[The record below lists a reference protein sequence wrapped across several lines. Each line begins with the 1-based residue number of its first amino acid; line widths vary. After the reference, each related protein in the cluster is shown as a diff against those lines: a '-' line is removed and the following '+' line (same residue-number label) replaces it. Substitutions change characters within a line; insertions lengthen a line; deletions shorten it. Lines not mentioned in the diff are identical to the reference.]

1 MNFYKELLW
10 CENLKGCLRMAVQK
24 EPIDVYEALKILCK
38 DKKEIVRWNP
48 DEDKKEQGE
57 IRSNIL
63 IEKQNYKPKGVG
75 MTGVE
80 IQTQK

>member
-1 MNFYKELLW
+1 
-10 CENLKGCLRMAVQK
+10 MASFEKSQLMFMRHWKYFVG
-24 EPIDVYEALKILCK
+24 I
-38 DKKEIVRWNP
+38 KKKKRNIKMKPRWGW
-48 DEDKKEQGE
+48 KEQGE

>member
-1 MNFYKELLW
+1 MGHWKHFVGIK
-10 CENLKGCLRMAVQK
+10 
-24 EPIDVYEALKILCK
+24 
-38 DKKEIVRWNP
+38 KKEVLRWNT
-48 DEDKKEQGE
+48 DEDKKEQGG

>member
-1 MNFYKELLW
+1 MRIKRT
-10 CENLKGCLRMAVQK
+10 G
-24 EPIDVYEALKILCK
+24 
-38 DKKEIVRWNP
+38 
-48 DEDKKEQGE
+48 G